1 MFLLKF
7 LGYIL
12 AFLMIITVI
21 FIYKKPIPVDVV
33 DARYTS
39 PSSQFL
45 MMENGSRIHYRDEG
59 NRQGKIIVL
68 LHGSNASLHTWEPWV
83 ELLRGEFRIITL
95 DLPGHGLTG
104 SVPDNDYTTDAYI
117 KVLDAVL
124 RHLAVSEFVLGGNS
138 MGGQVSWRYMLT
150 HPNKVEALILVDAAG
165 LPEWRLEIQNAATDS
180 SSSIPIVFQLLTKP
194 WFRAIAMRFDT
205 YYLVKWGVEAAYNNS
220 PVVTDDLIMRYYE
233 LALRKGTRAATMTRF
248 AYSEQNFSQTYDLS
262 LIARPTLIIWGEED
276 SFIPVSIASKFEQ
289 ALPNTTLV
297 TFSGVGHI
305 PMEEIPEESANTVI
319 EFMHSLSPETYT
331 QTTDTIEEV
340 EER

>member
-12 AFLMIITVI
+12 AFLMIITLI
-21 FIYKKPIPVDVV
+21 FIYKKPIPADVV

-68 LHGSNASLHTWEPWV
+68 LHGSSASLHTWEPWV
-83 ELLRGEFRIITL
+83 ELLGDEFRIITL

-104 SVPDNDYTTDAYI
+104 AVPDNDYTTDAYI
-117 KVLDAVL
+117 KVLDAVV
-124 RHLAVSEFVLGGNS
+124 RHLAVPEFVLGGNS
-138 MGGQVSWRYMLT
+138 MGGQVSWRYTLA
-150 HPNKVEALILVDAAG
+150 HPNKVEALILVDAVG
-165 LPEWRLEIQNAATDS
+165 LPEWRLESQNSETGKPDS
-180 SSSIPIVFQLLTKP
+180 RPMVFQLLAQP
-194 WFRAIAMRFDT
+194 WFRAIAMRLDT

-220 PVVTDDLIMRYYE
+220 PVITDDLIMRYYE

-248 AYSEQNFSQTYDLS
+248 AYYEQNFSETYDLS
-262 LIARPTLIIWGEED
+262 LITRPTLIIWGEED

-289 ALPNTTLV
+289 ALPKAVLV

-305 PMEEIPEESANTVI
+305 PMEEIPEESANTVV
-319 EFMHSLSPETYT
+319 EFMHSLSPKTYT
-331 QTTDTIEEV
+331 QTTDTIEEMG
-340 EER
+340 EQ